1 MVFNSVNSL
10 ILLILIQTISTVKL
24 RLIQEAN
31 YKMITRTEL
40 KKIARAR
47 IKDAEVLWSAK
58 RYDGAAYICGYALEL
73 GLKARIC
80 QTLKWS
86 GYPSTNKEFANYRCF
101 KTHDLDVLLHLSGIE
116 EKIKT
121 LFFRDW
127 SNVANWNPEARYD
140 R

>member
-1 MVFNSVNSL
+1 
-10 ILLILIQTISTVKL
+10 
-24 RLIQEAN
+24 
-31 YKMITRTEL
+31 MIKRIEL

-47 IKDAEVLWSAK
+47 IKDAEVLLKAM

-121 LFFRDW
+121 FFFNDW
-127 SNVANWNPEARYD
+127 SNVANWNPEARYEPIGTVSEQD
-140 R
+140 AYDMIMSTQKLMKVL

>member
-1 MVFNSVNSL
+1 
-10 ILLILIQTISTVKL
+10 
-24 RLIQEAN
+24 
-31 YKMITRTEL
+31 MITRTEL

-47 IKDAEVLWSAK
+47 IKDAEVLLTAK

-80 QTLKWS
+80 RTLKWS
-86 GYPSTNKEFANYRCF
+86 GYPSTNKEFANYRSF

-121 LFFRDW
+121 IFFGDW
-127 SNVANWNPEARYD
+127 SNVANWNPEARYEPIGTVSEAD
-140 R
+140 AYNMINATKNLIKVL

>member
-1 MVFNSVNSL
+1 
-10 ILLILIQTISTVKL
+10 
-24 RLIQEAN
+24 
-31 YKMITRTEL
+31 MITRTEL

-47 IKDAEVLWSAK
+47 IKDAEVLLSAK

-80 QTLKWS
+80 RTLKWS
-86 GYPSTNKEFANYRCF
+86 GYPSTNKEFANYRSF

-121 LFFRDW
+121 IFFGDW
-127 SNVANWNPEARYD
+127 SNVANLNPEARYEPIGTVSEAD
-140 R
+140 AYNMINATKNLVKVL

>member
-1 MVFNSVNSL
+1 
-10 ILLILIQTISTVKL
+10 
-24 RLIQEAN
+24 
-31 YKMITRTEL
+31 MIKRTEL

-47 IKDAEVLWSAK
+47 IKDAEVLLKAK

-121 LFFRDW
+121 VSFNDW
-127 SNVANWNPEARYD
+127 SNVANWNPEARYEPIGTVSEQD
-140 R
+140 AYDMIMSTQKLMKVL